1 MSRVDDGLPI
11 ADLLDERRQLLAM
24 ARWLLGGDR
33 DAESAV
39 HECYRRW
46 YELSDDERERI
57 GTPRSWLAGVV
68 GDLCLSRLALPDRDG
83 GLSGADYGPEG
94 DPAGLRLSALDSL
107 TPAQRAALVL
117 DDVLGTT
124 RETDAP
130 GTTRETVADV
140 RRRPDTDR
148 TSPAEGAERAVP
160 GRPARSSSARQHDV
174 MAHAVRRAC
183 AEEDEALLA
192 SLLAPDATA
201 VFDGGGKVRA
211 LVGPVHGDAQV
222 ARTVLR
228 LLARHPRTT
237 LDTHSVNGRTGL
249 VVRYE
254 QQVAAVISLD
264 VADHHVVQV
273 WVVLNPDKLRSF
285 NSGRP

>member
-1 MSRVDDGLPI
+1 MSRIDDGLPI
-11 ADLLDERRQLLAM
+11 ADLLDERRQLVAM
-24 ARWLLGGDR
+24 AHWLLGSGR
-33 DAESAV
+33 EAESAV
-39 HECYRRW
+39 DECYRRW
-46 YELSDDERERI
+46 YGLSDDERERI

-83 GLSGADYGPEG
+83 GLPGPESG
-94 DPAGLRLSALDSL
+94 PEERPAGLRLSALDSL
-107 TPAQRAALVL
+107 TPAERAALVL

-124 RETDAP
+124 RET
-130 GTTRETVADV
+130 VAEV
-140 RRRPDTDR
+140 RRLPDTG
-148 TSPAEGAERAVP
+148 PATPADEAERVVP
-160 GRPARSSSARQHDV
+160 ERPVRSSSARQHDV

-201 VFDGGGKVRA
+201 VFDGGGKVRT

-222 ARTVLR
+222 ARSVLR

-285 NSGRP
+285 NPGRP

>member
-11 ADLLDERRQLLAM
+11 ADLLDERRQLVAM
-24 ARWLLGGDR
+24 ARWLLGSGR
-33 DAESAV
+33 EAESAV
-39 HECYRRW
+39 DECYRRW
-46 YELSDDERERI
+46 YGLSDDERERI

-83 GLSGADYGPEG
+83 DLPGAGSVPEEGP
-94 DPAGLRLSALDSL
+94 ANLRLSALDSL
-107 TPAQRAALVL
+107 TPAERAALVL
-117 DDVLGTT
+117 DDVLGTA
-124 RETDAP
+124 REAAA
-130 GTTRETVADV
+130 GV
-140 RRRPDTDR
+140 RRQPDTGHN
-148 TSPAEGAERAVP
+148 TPADDAEPVVRA
-160 GRPARSSSARQHDV
+160 RPARTSSDRQHDV

-222 ARTVLR
+222 ARSVLR

-237 LDTHSVNGRTGL
+237 LETHSVNGRTGL

-254 QQVAAVISLD
+254 RQVAAVISLD

-285 NSGRP
+285 NPGRP